1 MTSFGSTA
9 RSGCALI
16 CSTGRRNKL
25 LTSSQHFDEPPEAS
39 TNTARTSVATEE
51 AIAVTMGGT
60 GSASHAMA
68 ELALEVSPVEPSQ
81 RRYLVKNKELKEELV
96 DERTGELHRQLLI
109 DRIQS
114 LENSSAT

>member
-1 MTSFGSTA
+1 
-9 RSGCALI
+9 
-16 CSTGRRNKL
+16 
-25 LTSSQHFDEPPEAS
+25 
-39 TNTARTSVATEE
+39 
-51 AIAVTMGGT
+51 
-60 GSASHAMA
+60 MA